1 MNSHRASSD
10 PTASPEADEIA
21 RLAGELL
28 HDLNDALAAHAALIE
43 LARLEAQRGTTP
55 GTMERLE
62 GSIRHLQAMV
72 RDLFDEIRPG
82 HASPEIEFDPCEEA
96 QAAFERWRLTAPA
109 LRLSFQC
116 DVPAELA
123 IRGRASFFTRVLT
136 NLLRNAAQHATAL
149 VAARIEVHTEDGQH
163 WLHLLVEDDGP
174 GVPLALRERVFE
186 PYVHGSERGTG
197 LGLSMTRWGV
207 RRLGGS
213 VELVP
218 ESLLGGARFLVRLPV
233 STRTAP
239 EEPTVSP
246 SVDASLAGVRIA
258 YVDDYVALA
267 RGFARLAE
275 REGAD
280 WIHILPNAYTDPEQ
294 LARELLT
301 ADVGVIV
308 LDYHLGRY
316 TGIDVHAQLSALSPD
331 LADRVLFSSGDLPP
345 TSTDVP
351 ELADR
356 WVVKGGGWAAL
367 RARILTLLNN
377 P

>member
-43 LARLEAQRGTTP
+43 LARLEAQRGTTA

-62 GSIRHLQAMV
+62 DSIRHLQSMV

-82 HASPEIEFDPCEEA
+82 HASPEIEFDPCAEA

-116 DVPAELA
+116 EVPSELA
-123 IRGRASFFTRVLT
+123 VRGRASFFTRVLT
-136 NLLRNAAQHATAL
+136 NLLRNSAQHARAF
-149 VAARIEVHTEDGQH
+149 VAARIEVHTEDGQR

-174 GVPLALRERVFE
+174 GIPLELRERIFE
-186 PYVHGSERGTG
+186 PYVRGSERGTG

-213 VELVP
+213 VELAP
-218 ESLLGGARFLVRLPV
+218 GSRLGGARFLVRVPV
-233 STRTAP
+233 FARTVL
-239 EEPTVSP
+239 EPTVSP
-246 SVDASLAGVRIA
+246 SVDASLAGLRIA

-267 RGFARLAE
+267 QGFARLAE
-275 REGAD
+275 REGAE
-280 WIHILPNAYTDPEQ
+280 WIH
-294 LARELLT
+294 
-301 ADVGVIV
+301 
-308 LDYHLGRY
+308 
-316 TGIDVHAQLSALSPD
+316 
-331 LADRVLFSSGDLPP
+331 
-345 TSTDVP
+345 
-351 ELADR
+351 
-356 WVVKGGGWAAL
+356 
-367 RARILTLLNN
+367 
-377 P
+377 